1 MKVVQINSTC
11 ATGSTGKICYGISQC
26 MTRSGIENYILY
38 TVGKSNYH
46 LGIKM
51 ASDSYIKMQ
60 AAISHLRGNY
70 GFNSI
75 LSTKRMIE
83 KLKQIQP
90 ELVHL
95 HNIHSHD
102 CNLEMLLSYL
112 KENHIKLIWTLHD
125 CWLFTAYCPHFI
137 MAKCDRWMSGC
148 KHCPQVKDF
157 SLFFDRS
164 KQLYQKKKE
173 LLFGL
178 DLTIVTPSQWLADM
192 VGSSFLKSYPVKV
205 INNGID
211 LSVFRPTES
220 DFRTKFGIS
229 PENKVLLGVA
239 FDWGTRKG
247 LDVFQELAER
257 LDRDT
262 YQIVLVGID
271 KDLEKKVSSHI
282 VCISRTQ
289 NQQELATIYSS
300 ADVFVN
306 PTREENYPTVNMEAL
321 ACGTPVVTFH
331 TGGSPEM
338 LDETCGSVVDC
349 DDIDALEKEIIRI
362 CEERP
367 YSEEACLKKAK
378 EFDKNERFKEYIE
391 LYERIDVAG
400 AERDRI

>member
-11 ATGSTGKICYGISQC
+11 ATGSTGRICYGISQC
-26 MTRSGIENYILY
+26 MTRSDIENYILY
-38 TVGKSNYH
+38 TVGKSDYH

-83 KLKQIQP
+83 KLMQIQP

-102 CNLEMLLSYL
+102 CNLEMLLSYF
-112 KENHIKLIWTLHD
+112 KENHTKLLWTLHD

-148 KHCPQVKDF
+148 EYCPQVKDF

-173 LLFGL
+173 LLSGL
-178 DLTIVTPSQWLADM
+178 DLTIVTPSQWLADL

-211 LSVFRPTES
+211 LSVFRPTGS

-229 PENKVLLGVA
+229 PEKKVLLGVA

-300 ADVFVN
+300 ADLFIN
-306 PTREENYPTVNMEAL
+306 PTREDTFPTVNIEAL
-321 ACGTPVVTFH
+321 ACGTPVITFK
-331 TGGSPEM
+331 TGGSAEII
-338 LDETCGSVVDC
+338 DKTCGAVVDVG
-349 DDIDALEKEIIRI
+349 DVDRLIEKIQNCCFDSPFSKQDCLNRAKRYDQNDKFQEYVDLYRSII
-362 CEERP
+362 
-367 YSEEACLKKAK
+367 
-378 EFDKNERFKEYIE
+378 
-391 LYERIDVAG
+391 
-400 AERDRI
+400 